1 MQKRLNTKTQSEL
14 PEPLNPSL
22 RNTCRKSR
30 KARFKMKT
38 DSRKLNRKT
47 TLTQI
52 PSFRCVQ
59 KKQILLTTAVLL
71 LNFLLF
77 FSCAKN
83 VPTTANPEHGSDKPS
98 PSGAIYFSVSGKDSV
113 FYLDAVNLKVSALNI
128 EINRLI
134 DFAVSQDGRAL
145 IFADDQKIK
154 RFDLLNRR
162 ITFTASP
169 QLLPSGSLSCNRDG
183 TLIAYETT
191 SQARR
196 QIALLYVDGRAN
208 FLFNTSE
215 QTAAYAPLITP
226 SGQNIVWTQND
237 GLYYSRILKP
247 YAVRLWKSS
256 IVADDLSPSE
266 SYLSASGLIFD
277 LKGLTRYPGTHEGK
291 LKFIDDYKLVYNPAN
306 SSALKKITLSG
317 SQETYL
323 FQTANSLQ
331 DFAVADDHRFVAA
344 VSSDYSNLI
353 FTLFDFV
360 DMQKEFEVKFP
371 SKDRASI
378 KKIVWSPEPSSLSH
392 ND

>member
-1 MQKRLNTKTQSEL
+1 MKTTSKKSNRKITL
-14 PEPLNPSL
+14 PKIPSL
-22 RNTCRKSR
+22 KS
-30 KARFKMKT
+30 AG
-38 DSRKLNRKT
+38 
-47 TLTQI
+47 
-52 PSFRCVQ
+52 
-59 KKQILLTTAVLL
+59 KKQKCALIKQVLLTTALLL
-71 LNFLLF
+71 LNLLLLL
-77 FSCAKN
+77 SCSKNAPTDAKQDQ
-83 VPTTANPEHGSDKPS
+83 GSDKPS
-98 PSGAIYFSVSGKDSV
+98 PSGAIYFSVSGKDSL
-113 FYLDAVNLKVSALNI
+113 FYLNTINLKFSALKI
-128 EINRLI
+128 EIDRLI
-134 DFAVSQDGRAL
+134 DFTVSQDGNAL
-145 IFADDQKIK
+145 IFADGQKIK

-169 QLLPSGSLSCNRDG
+169 QFLPTGSLSCNHDG

-196 QIALLYVDGRAN
+196 QIALLYVDGGAN
-208 FLFNTSE
+208 FLFNASE
-215 QTAAYAPLITP
+215 QTAAYSPMITP

-256 IVADDLSPSE
+256 IAADDFSPSE
-266 SYLSASGLIFD
+266 SYLSADGLIFD
-277 LKGLTRYPGTHEGK
+277 LKGLTRYPGTHGGK
-291 LKFIDDYKLVYNPAN
+291 LKFIDDYKLVWNPAN

-317 SQETYL
+317 SQETHL
-323 FQTANSLQ
+323 FQTANSVQ
-331 DFAVADDHRFVAA
+331 DFAVAEDQRFVAA

-360 DMQKEFEVKFP
+360 DMQKEFELKFP